1 MLTFTPQAREQVLG
15 AIEEESK
22 DGLAL
27 RVAITGRGPAGFR
40 YSLDLVGP
48 GENSDDDILLEEEG
62 FQVYVEK
69 DSVEKLEGATIDFVQ
84 RLQENGFKFDNP
96 NSVWSS
102 KMAQAVQEVIDSKI
116 NPGIASHGG
125 TVELLDVKDDIAYIT
140 FGGGCQGCGMVDV
153 TLKQGVQ
160 VMLKEAVPDLL
171 DVLDTTDHAAG
182 TNPYYQG
189 VQEEGAS
196 PVADGG

>member
-1 MLTFTPQAREQVLG
+1 MLTFTPQAREQVLQ

-27 RVAITGRGPAGFR
+27 RVAIAGRGPAGFR

-48 GENSDDDILLEEEG
+48 GENADDDVLLEEEG
-62 FQVYVEK
+62 FQVYVGK

-84 RLQENGFKFDNP
+84 RLQESGFKFDNP

-102 KMAQAVQEVIDSKI
+102 EMAQAVQEVIDSKI

-125 TVELLDVKDDIAYIT
+125 TVELLDVKDDIAYIS

-160 VMLKEAVPDLL
+160 VMLKEAVPDLI

-182 TNPYYQG
+182 TNPYYVGDQEQG
-189 VQEEGAS
+189 VS

>member
-1 MLTFTPQAREQVLG
+1 MLTFTSFAREQVLA
-15 AIEEESK
+15 AIEEETK

-48 GENSDDDILLEEEG
+48 GENADDDVLVEEEG

-69 DSVEKLEGATIDFVQ
+69 SSVEKLKGATVDFVQ
-84 RLQENGFKFDNP
+84 RLQETGFKFDNP

-102 KMAQAVQEVIDSKI
+102 DKAQAVQEVIDGQI
-116 NPGIASHGG
+116 NPGIAAHGG
-125 TVELLDVKDDIAYIT
+125 FVTLLDVKDNVAYIS

-160 VMLKEAVPDLL
+160 VMIKDAVPDLA

-182 TNPYYQG
+182 TNPYYKGDQEQG
-189 VQEEGAS
+189 TSHIAE
-196 PVADGG
+196 DG